1 MKTIN
6 RGGQIQ
12 GQKRVD
18 FSFSKPDT
26 SVGHDPGSCLS
37 ESAVCGDEETLS
49 PLDNKHCPSG
59 LAEASK
65 KIKQHCKSFEGFE
78 KKNPLL
84 VVFLLLV
91 CQIYTLVCIDLR
103 TLWAVDC
110 NRVWLLLP
118 VSISK
123 RSLALQRSER
133 KNKMLQHCYLMQIKL

>member
-1 MKTIN
+1 MQKLDYDISEVAISGAISSEFTKYHCQYIMHFSARVWVKAIN

-26 SVGHDPGSCLS
+26 SVGHDLGSCLS
-37 ESAVCGDEETLS
+37 ESAMCGDEETLS

-65 KIKQHCKSFEGFE
+65 KIKQHCKSFESFE

-84 VVFLLLV
+84 VVFLLSMSDIHPCV
-91 CQIYTLVCIDLR
+91 Y
-103 TLWAVDC
+103 
-110 NRVWLLLP
+110 
-118 VSISK
+118 
-123 RSLALQRSER
+123 
-133 KNKMLQHCYLMQIKL
+133 